1 MKMQII
7 APEGIRF
14 EGETDSITFP
24 GVCGS
29 FDVWPHHAPLIAAL
43 TEGSIFYRRAG
54 EKGEEEQKIQ
64 SGFVEIKE
72 DIVTVCVE

>member
-1 MKMQII
+1 MKLQII
-7 APEGIRF
+7 SPEGIRF

-43 TEGSIFYRRAG
+43 REGSIFYRRTG
-54 EKGEEEQKIQ
+54 EKREEEQKIQ

-72 DIVTVCVE
+72 DIVSVCVE

>member
-1 MKMQII
+1 MKLQII
-7 APEGIRF
+7 SPEGIRF

-43 TEGSIFYRRAG
+43 AEGAIRYRQTG
-54 EKGEEEQKIQ
+54 KNEEAAYRIR

-72 DIVTVCVE
+72 DIVSVCIE